1 MQMKRPSMRSSGS
14 LILQAFSLT
23 RVVTEQ
29 LSEAAEAAD
38 ISVERILALAIA
50 EKLDRSIQH
59 VAN

>member
-1 MQMKRPSMRSSGS
+1 MQMKRPSMCSSGS
-14 LILQAFSLT
+14 LILQEFSLT

-50 EKLDRSIQH
+50 EKLDRFNS
-59 VAN
+59 ACG